1 MPSKNRN
8 PLREAMVARDIGLLE
23 RSLADDVVL
32 RSPIFSVPFEG
43 KPDAVRLFAALY
55 EVLGEMTYLV
65 DEPGDPA
72 VFVWRTDV
80 KGEPLEGVDLV
91 TYDEDGLVKE
101 VTVFM
106 RPLRGIAA
114 FADATGPKLA
124 DSAGKRVLLRAAAA
138 PPSLMMRAL
147 AGLGPR
153 MVGIG
158 KGRQQPH

>member
-1 MPSKNRN
+1 MAAKTRN
-8 PLREAMVARDIGLLE
+8 PLREALVARDIDMLE

-43 KPDAVRLFAALY
+43 KAESVRLFAALY
-55 EVLGEMTYLV
+55 EVLGEMTYLL
-65 DEPGDPA
+65 DEPG

-80 KGEPLEGVDLV
+80 GGEPLEGVDLV

-124 DSAGKRVLLRAAAA
+124 ESPGKRVLLRVAAA
-138 PPSLMMRAL
+138 PPSLMMKAL

-158 KGRQQPH
+158 KRR

>member
-1 MPSKNRN
+1 MAAKTRN
-8 PLREAMVARDIGLLE
+8 PLREAMVARDIDMLE

-32 RSPIFSVPFEG
+32 HSPIFSVPFEG
-43 KPDAVRLFAALY
+43 KADSVRLFAALY
-55 EVLGEMTYLV
+55 AVLGEMTYLL

-80 KGEPLEGVDLV
+80 NGEPLEGVDLV
-91 TYDEDGLVKE
+91 SYDDEGLVKE

-138 PPSLMMRAL
+138 PPSLMMKAL

-158 KGRQQPH
+158 KRQ